1 MILAFPVR
9 GWKYRTN
16 IVKVES
22 RDQIYL
28 GYAETKTY
36 IYPYIRQKQE
46 LKTRYDISDDEEQDN
61 NGKSHI
67 DGPAFIQMPTQE
79 ISYMIMA

>member
-1 MILAFPVR
+1 MDTK
-9 GWKYRTN
+9 WTN
-16 IVKVES
+16 
-22 RDQIYL
+22 
-28 GYAETKTY
+28 
-36 IYPYIRQKQE
+36 IRQKQE

-67 DGPAFIQMPTQE
+67 DGPAFIQMLTQE